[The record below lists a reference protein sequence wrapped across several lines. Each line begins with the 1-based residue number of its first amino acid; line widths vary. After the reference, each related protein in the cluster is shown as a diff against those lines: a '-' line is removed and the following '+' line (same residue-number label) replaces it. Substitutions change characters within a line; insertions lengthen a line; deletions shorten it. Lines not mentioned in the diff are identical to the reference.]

1 MQNYCLHHPHHGLCP
16 WTPLGAQPSAQN
28 TNTAS
33 RFCALHNGRTNPT
46 LLRACNMSAGSTV
59 CQWICRSVEI
69 ELLCTRHQLQKR
81 LFLRRLMTAGY
92 CYGPVIWAQEAQCVN
107 GSVAQLRSNFC
118 AQDTSG
124 RKGSFCVDWWR
135 RDTQQVFVYQ
145 L

>member
-1 MQNYCLHHPHHGLCP
+1 MLKNFSFRGFRSVTPDQELCP

-69 ELLCTRHQLQKR
+69 ELLCTRHQRQKR

-92 CYGPVIWAQEAQCVN
+92 SAGICIPALDRGLVCRLTRTSPFHSGWPPVEISPRLRQC
-107 GSVAQLRSNFC
+107 R
-118 AQDTSG
+118 
-124 RKGSFCVDWWR
+124 
-135 RDTQQVFVYQ
+135 
-145 L
+145 